1 MSVCWN
7 FSLVGLAVTFIL
19 ALGAVVAAVAFGPS
33 LVEAFAPFEGEA
45 IRRRVP
51 SRLTFGIGSAVAV
64 AGVTIAVLGA
74 GSVGWLPAYL
84 YLTIVGVLL
93 AAVDARVHR
102 LPDAIVLPSYPIL
115 AALLGVA
122 AVIDR
127 INYGHWADGQWKASA
142 RASEALVGAAVL
154 LIFFGLL
161 HLIPRSGLGLGDV
174 KLVGLLGAALGWVS
188 LSLVPLGLVLG
199 ILSAGLWAAFLLA
212 TGRANRSDPIPY
224 GPHLLLGAFLALLA
238 GAVGA

>member
-1 MSVCWN
+1 MCWIFN
-7 FSLVGLAVTFIL
+7 LVVTVIL
-19 ALGAVVAAVAFGPS
+19 VVGAVVATVAFGPS
-33 LVEAFAPFEGEA
+33 LVAAFPPFEGDLV
-45 IRRRVP
+45 RRRVP
-51 SRLTFGIGSAVAV
+51 SRLTFGLGSAVAV
-64 AGVTIAVLGA
+64 VAVTVAVTSAGTL
-74 GSVGWLPAYL
+74 GWLPAYL
-84 YLTIVGVLL
+84 YLTVVGVLL

-122 AVIDR
+122 TVVDR
-127 INYGHWADGQWKASA
+127 IDYGGWWEAT
-142 RASEALVGAAVL
+142 RAIESLVGAAVL
-154 LIFFGLL
+154 LVFFGLL
-161 HLIPRSGLGLGDV
+161 HLIPGSGLGLGDV

-212 TGRANRSDPIPY
+212 TRRARRTDPIPY